1 MISRAQEGQR
11 PIAAHALENLGMS
24 DSRITMLRRLLRE
37 QIKRVEDGLDPI
49 NVVRDPHA
57 TKESRPVPKIRSYR
71 RPKLPRCHTAKTSD
85 RRVRRQSAAGGAA
98 FRWR

>member
-49 NVVRDPHA
+49 IVRDPHA
-57 TKESRPVPKIRSYR
+57 NQRIQTGAWKTI
-71 RPKLPRCHTAKTSD
+71 LPPAE
-85 RRVRRQSAAGGAA
+85 AAALPSSEDL
-98 FRWR
+98 